1 MPTKTDI
8 VNSYN
13 VQFVF
18 DYTVITTTV
27 FAMHPDAAPDMAA
40 DFICTDLG
48 IPSELLNEAQNII
61 VDLIDEDVL

>member
-18 DYTVITTTV
+18 DYTIISTCV
-27 FAMHPDAAPDMAA
+27 FAMHEDACPDMAA
-40 DFICTDLG
+40 DIIHTDLG
-48 IPSELLNEAQNII
+48 ISYDLLNDAQDIVIELL
-61 VDLIDEDVL
+61 DEDVL